1 MKRILENSPVVGYQL
16 FRFEGKRADGT
27 RVLYPKYYIRHAG
40 KTVCTGTERLIEA
53 KIKVK
58 TMAGDDAQKL
68 GRLTVPAIEVRV
80 GTLLDLVIE
89 DYKQSGQKTIA
100 DVRRKIAISLRPH
113 FGHMLASQVDSEEI
127 ERWMR
132 WRLAHRVRKAP
143 GRETLQPASINRE
156 LSIMRRAF
164 QLGYERKPQLV
175 ERIPPIKKLGEN
187 NVRKGFVTPEQYRAV
202 LAELPEHLRGIT
214 CIAYHVANRKGELF
228 NLEWSDVE
236 LDGRPPVFTIWPG
249 ETKNNDGRT
258 LPILP
263 GEMLDT
269 LRRLKVQRDE
279 KWPKAQHVFLNAEG
293 HPLTYHMMRK
303 AWDDACSRAGVGG
316 LLFHDLRR
324 SAVRN
329 LRRAGVTQKVAREFS
344 GHKTDAVFDRY
355 NITDFEDLKDA
366 AARLQKF
373 LEITPQNKSDPK

>member
-1 MKRILENSPVVGYQL
+1 MKRILEDSPVVGYQL

-27 RVLYPKYYIRHAG
+27 RVLYPKYYVRHRG
-40 KTVCTGTERLIEA
+40 KTFCTGIERLRDA
-53 KIKVK
+53 KTRVK
-58 TMAGDDAQKL
+58 KMAGDDAQKL
-68 GRLTVPAIEVRV
+68 GRLTAPPIDVRV

-89 DYKQSGQKTIA
+89 DYKQSGQKTIT

-113 FGHMLASQVDSEEI
+113 FGDILASRVDSEEI
-127 ERWMR
+127 ERWMH
-132 WRLAHRVRKAP
+132 WRSARRFRKAP
-143 GRETLQPASINRE
+143 GREILQPASLNRE
-156 LSIMRRAF
+156 LSILRRAF

-187 NVRKGFVTPEQYRAV
+187 NVRKGFVTPEQYRA
-202 LAELPEHLRGIT
+202 LLGELPEHLRGIT

-228 NLEWSDVE
+228 RLEWSDVE
-236 LDGRPPVFTIWPG
+236 LDGKPPVFTMWPG

-269 LRRLKVQRDE
+269 LCRLKAQRDA
-279 KWPKAQHVFLNAEG
+279 KWPKAKRVFLNADG
-293 HPLTYHMMRK
+293 QPLTYHMMRK
-303 AWDDACSRAGVGG
+303 TWDDACSRAGVPG

-373 LEITPQNKSDPK
+373 LEVTPQNRSDPK